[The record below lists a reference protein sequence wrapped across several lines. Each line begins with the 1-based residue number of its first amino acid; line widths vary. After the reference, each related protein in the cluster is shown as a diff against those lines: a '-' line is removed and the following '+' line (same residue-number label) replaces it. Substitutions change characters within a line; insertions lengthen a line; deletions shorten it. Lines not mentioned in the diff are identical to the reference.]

1 MSQTDI
7 VIEGLDEFEK
17 KLVQIISHDYPRE
30 FEQMVIQVANDLKD
44 ATADITP
51 VDTTHLQENWFVGEL
66 VKRGND
72 YYIEVYNN
80 VEYAEPV
87 EYGHRTKKGGF
98 VEGAHMMELSVELL
112 KMQLPSYLRDWL
124 SDFINKHDLND

>member
-17 KLVQIISHDYPRE
+17 KLVQIISHDYPHE

-51 VDTTHLQENWFVGEL
+51 VDTSQLQENWFVGEL

-112 KMQLPSYLRDWL
+112 KIQLPSYLRDWL

>member
-51 VDTTHLQENWFVGEL
+51 VDTSHLQENWFVGEL

-112 KMQLPSYLRDWL
+112 KIQLPSYLRDWL

>member
-30 FEQMVIQVANDLKD
+30 FEQMVIQVANDLKE

-51 VDTTHLQENWFVGEL
+51 VDTSHLQENWFVGEL

-112 KMQLPSYLRDWL
+112 KIQLPSYLRDWL

>member
-1 MSQTDI
+1 MSQSDI

-51 VDTTHLQENWFVGEL
+51 VDTSHLQENWFVGEL

>member
-30 FEQMVIQVANDLKD
+30 FEQMVIQVANDLQT

-51 VDTTHLQENWFVGEL
+51 VDTSHLQENWFVGEL

-124 SDFINKHDLND
+124 IDFINKHDLND

>member
-1 MSQTDI
+1 MSQSDI

-51 VDTTHLQENWFVGEL
+51 VATSHLQENWFVGEL

>member
-17 KLVQIISHDYPRE
+17 KLVQIISHDYPHE

-51 VDTTHLQENWFVGEL
+51 VATSHLQENWFVGEL

-112 KMQLPSYLRDWL
+112 KIQLPSYLRDWL

>member
-44 ATADITP
+44 AAADITP
-51 VDTTHLQENWFVGEL
+51 VDTSHLQENWFVGEL

-112 KMQLPSYLRDWL
+112 KIQLPSYLRDWL

>member
-1 MSQTDI
+1 MSQSDI

-17 KLVQIISHDYPRE
+17 KLIQIISHDYPRE

-51 VDTTHLQENWFVGEL
+51 VDTSHLQENWFVGEL

-112 KMQLPSYLRDWL
+112 KIQLPSYLRDWL

>member
-17 KLVQIISHDYPRE
+17 KLVQIISHDYPHE

-51 VDTTHLQENWFVGEL
+51 VDTSHLQENWLVGEL

-112 KMQLPSYLRDWL
+112 KIQLPSYLRDWL

>member
-17 KLVQIISHDYPRE
+17 KLVQIISHDYPHE

-51 VDTTHLQENWFVGEL
+51 VHTSHLQENWFVGEL

-87 EYGHRTKKGGF
+87 EYGHRTKK
-98 VEGAHMMELSVELL
+98 ADLL
-112 KMQLPSYLRDWL
+112 KEL
-124 SDFINKHDLND
+124 I

>member
-17 KLVQIISHDYPRE
+17 KLVQIISHDYPHE

-51 VDTTHLQENWFVGEL
+51 VDTSHLQENWFVGEL

-98 VEGAHMMELSVELL
+98 VEGAHMMERSVELINI
-112 KMQLPSYLRDWL
+112 QLPSYLRDWL

>member
-51 VDTTHLQENWFVGEL
+51 VDTSHLQENWFVGEL

-87 EYGHRTKKGGF
+87 EYGHRTKKGEF

-112 KMQLPSYLRDWL
+112 KIQLPSYLRDWL

>member
-30 FEQMVIQVANDLKD
+30 FEQMIIQVANDLKD

-51 VDTTHLQENWFVGEL
+51 VDTSHLQENWFVGEL

-112 KMQLPSYLRDWL
+112 KIQLPSYLRDWL

>member
-1 MSQTDI
+1 MSQSDI

-30 FEQMVIQVANDLKD
+30 FEQMVIQVANDLQT

-51 VDTTHLQENWFVGEL
+51 VDTSHLQDNWFVGEL

-112 KMQLPSYLRDWL
+112 KIQLPSYLRDWL
-124 SDFINKHDLND
+124 SDFISKHDLND

>member
-1 MSQTDI
+1 MSQSDI

-51 VDTTHLQENWFVGEL
+51 VDTSHLQENWFVGEL
-66 VKRGND
+66 VKRGNN

>member
-30 FEQMVIQVANDLKD
+30 FEQMVIQVANDLQT

-112 KMQLPSYLRDWL
+112 KIQLPSYLRDWL

>member
-1 MSQTDI
+1 MSQSDI

-51 VDTTHLQENWFVGEL
+51 VDTSHLQENWFVGEL

-87 EYGHRTKKGGF
+87 EYGHRTKKGEF

-112 KMQLPSYLRDWL
+112 KIQLPSYLRDWL
-124 SDFINKHDLND
+124 SDFISKHDLND

>member
-17 KLVQIISHDYPRE
+17 KLVQIISHDYPHE

-51 VDTTHLQENWFVGEL
+51 VDTSHLQENWFVGEL

-98 VEGAHMMELSVELL
+98 VEGAHMMERSVELINI
-112 KMQLPSYLRDWL
+112 QLPSYLRDWL
-124 SDFINKHDLND
+124 IDFINKRDLNE

>member
-1 MSQTDI
+1 MSQSDI

-30 FEQMVIQVANDLKD
+30 FEQMVIQVANDLQT

-51 VDTTHLQENWFVGEL
+51 VDTSHLQENWFVGEL

>member
-17 KLVQIISHDYPRE
+17 KLVQIISHDYPHE

-51 VDTTHLQENWFVGEL
+51 VDTSYLQENWFVGEL

-112 KMQLPSYLRDWL
+112 KVQLPSYLRDWL

>member
-51 VDTTHLQENWFVGEL
+51 VDTSHLQENWFVGEL

>member
-1 MSQTDI
+1 MRQTDI

-51 VDTTHLQENWFVGEL
+51 VDTSHLQENWFVGEL

>member
-1 MSQTDI
+1 MSQSDI

-51 VDTTHLQENWFVGEL
+51 VDTSHLQENWFVGEL

-98 VEGAHMMELSVELL
+98 VEGSHMMELSVELL
-112 KMQLPSYLRDWL
+112 KIQLPSYLRDWL
-124 SDFINKHDLND
+124 SDFISKHDLND

>member
-1 MSQTDI
+1 MSQSDI

-51 VDTTHLQENWFVGEL
+51 VDTSHLQENWFVGEL

-112 KMQLPSYLRDWL
+112 KIQLPSYLRDWL

>member
-7 VIEGLDEFEK
+7 VIEGVDEFEK

-51 VDTTHLQENWFVGEL
+51 VDTSHLQENWFVGEL

>member
-51 VDTTHLQENWFVGEL
+51 VDTSHLQENWFVGEL

-87 EYGHRTKKGGF
+87 EYGHRTKKGEF